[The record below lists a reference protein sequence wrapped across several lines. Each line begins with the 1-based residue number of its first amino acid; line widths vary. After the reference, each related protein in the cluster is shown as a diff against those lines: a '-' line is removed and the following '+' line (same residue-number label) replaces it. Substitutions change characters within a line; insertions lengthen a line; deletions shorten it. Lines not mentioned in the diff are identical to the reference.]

1 MGSPDG
7 LQGATGFLKKEHH
20 VAAYGE
26 GAVLTVGALVEVAI
40 TNVADRRMIG
50 VTSSPAA
57 VATGTL
63 RDNVA
68 TELGESQRVASLPGH
83 TL

>member
-1 MGSPDG
+1 M
-7 LQGATGFLKKEHH
+7 
-20 VAAYGE
+20 
-26 GAVLTVGALVEVAI
+26 GALVEVAI

-57 VATGTL
+57 VAAGML

-68 TELGESQRVASLPGH
+68 TELGELFKERQALPLLFWQEQPAHIKSDVLDSLPMLSRVL
-83 TL
+83 TLL